1 MQILYTYT
9 FFDYLLFDSLYIMYY
24 TIERKKKQFNGKIL
38 FILFGILENIM
49 YTLLFAFVCPIQFQY
64 MLE

>member
-24 TIERKKKQFNGKIL
+24 TIERRKKQFNGK
-38 FILFGILENIM
+38 ILFGILENIM

>member
-9 FFDYLLFDSLYIMYY
+9 FLDYLLFDSLYIMYY
-24 TIERKKKQFNGKIL
+24 TIERRKKQFNGK
-38 FILFGILENIM
+38 ILFGILENIM